1 MKTSTTKRIAMQKPT
16 HLRHHITIGSTAL
29 ILGLTLASV
38 ATLFGQ
44 EDDAELRL
52 RATPRVAFAPA
63 DVLFVGQ
70 IRGGPDDNEELY
82 CLEIEWDWGD
92 DTTSEQTLD
101 CDPYEPGFTEIR
113 RRFSVRHTYN
123 YGGRYDV
130 RLHLKQ
136 GDDVVISGRT
146 RIEVRG
152 YNQNLR

>member
-1 MKTSTTKRIAMQKPT
+1 MQKTTQLRRYITVFSTTLVFM
-16 HLRHHITIGSTAL
+16 
-29 ILGLTLASV
+29 LTLASV

-44 EDDAELRL
+44 DEDAELRL

-63 DVLFVGQ
+63 DFLFVGQ
-70 IRGGPDDNEELY
+70 IRGGSDYNEELY

-101 CDPYEPGFTEIR
+101 CDPYEPGVTEIR
-113 RRFSVRHTYN
+113 RRFSVRHTYD

-146 RIEVRG
+146 RIDVRG

>member
-1 MKTSTTKRIAMQKPT
+1 MQMRALLPRRITAAAPT
-16 HLRHHITIGSTAL
+16 FI
-29 ILGLTLASV
+29 LTLAFMSG
-38 ATLFGQ
+38 TPITGQ
-44 EDDAELRL
+44 DEDDDAELRL

-70 IRGGPDDNEELY
+70 IRGGPDDTEELY
-82 CLEIEWDWGD
+82 CPEIEWDWGD

-101 CDPYEPGFTEIR
+101 CDPYEPGVTEIR

-123 YGGRYDV
+123 YGGRYEV

-136 GDDVVISGRT
+136 GNDVIISGRT

-152 YNQNLR
+152 VNLNLR

>member
-1 MKTSTTKRIAMQKPT
+1 MQMRALLPRRITAAATTFI
-16 HLRHHITIGSTAL
+16 
-29 ILGLTLASV
+29 LTLAFMSG
-38 ATLFGQ
+38 TPITGQ
-44 EDDAELRL
+44 DEDEDAELRL

-70 IRGGPDDNEELY
+70 IRGGPDDTEELY
-82 CLEIEWDWGD
+82 CPEIEWDWGD

-101 CDPYEPGFTEIR
+101 CDPYELGVTEIR

-123 YGGRYDV
+123 YGGRYEV

-136 GDDVVISGRT
+136 GNDVIISGRT

-152 YNQNLR
+152 VNLNLR

>member
-1 MKTSTTKRIAMQKPT
+1 MEKPT
-16 HLRHHITIGSTAL
+16 QLRRQIMMFSATL
-29 ILGLTLASV
+29 ILVLTLSSV

-44 EDDAELRL
+44 DDDAELRL

-63 DVLFVGQ
+63 DILFVGQ

-101 CDPYEPGFTEIR
+101 CDPYEPGVSEIR
-113 RRFSVRHTYN
+113 RRYSVRHTYN
-123 YGGRYDV
+123 YGGRYNV

-136 GDDVVISGRT
+136 GNDVVMSGQT

>member
-1 MKTSTTKRIAMQKPT
+1 MKNNPLMRN
-16 HLRHHITIGSTAL
+16 HITVTLGIL
-29 ILGLTLASV
+29 ILALTIASV
-38 ATLFGQ
+38 APLVGQ
-44 EDDAELRL
+44 DNDDDAELRL

-70 IRGGPDDNEELY
+70 IRGGPDDSEELY
-82 CLEIEWDWGD
+82 CLEVEWDWGD

-101 CDPYEPGFTEIR
+101 CDPYELGVTEIR

-123 YGGRYDV
+123 YGGRYEV

-136 GDDVVISGRT
+136 GNDVIISGRT

-152 YNQNLR
+152 VNQNLR

>member
-1 MKTSTTKRIAMQKPT
+1 MQKTTQLRRHVTIVSTT
-16 HLRHHITIGSTAL
+16 L
-29 ILGLTLASV
+29 ILMLTLTSV

-44 EDDAELRL
+44 DYDAELRL

-101 CDPYEPGFTEIR
+101 CDPYEPGVSEIR

-123 YGGRYDV
+123 YGGRYEV

>member
-1 MKTSTTKRIAMQKPT
+1 MKTRRTKRIPMQKT
-16 HLRHHITIGSTAL
+16 TQLRRRVTIVSTTL
-29 ILGLTLASV
+29 ILMLTLTSV

-44 EDDAELRL
+44 DDDAELRL

-101 CDPYEPGFTEIR
+101 CDPYEPGVSEIR
-113 RRFSVRHTYN
+113 RRFSVRHTYD
-123 YGGRYDV
+123 YGGRYEV

-136 GDDVVISGRT
+136 GDDVVISGLSL
-146 RIEVRG
+146 IHI
-152 YNQNLR
+152 

>member
-1 MKTSTTKRIAMQKPT
+1 MQKTTQLRRHVTIVSTT
-16 HLRHHITIGSTAL
+16 L
-29 ILGLTLASV
+29 ILMLTLTSV

-44 EDDAELRL
+44 DADAELRL

-101 CDPYEPGFTEIR
+101 CDPYEPGVSEIR

-123 YGGRYDV
+123 YGGRYEV

>member
-1 MKTSTTKRIAMQKPT
+1 MQKPT
-16 HLRHHITIGSTAL
+16 QLRRHITMASTTL
-29 ILGLTLASV
+29 ILMLTFTSV
-38 ATLFGQ
+38 AVLFGQ
-44 EDDAELRL
+44 DDDAELRL

-70 IRGGPDDNEELY
+70 IRGGRDDNEELY

-101 CDPYEPGFTEIR
+101 CDPYELGVTEIR

-123 YGGRYDV
+123 YGGRYEV

-136 GDDVVISGRT
+136 GNDVIISGRT

-152 YNQNLR
+152 VNQNLR

>member
-1 MKTSTTKRIAMQKPT
+1 MQNNPRLSRNITVASTT
-16 HLRHHITIGSTAL
+16 L
-29 ILGLTLASV
+29 ILILTLTSV
-38 ATLFGQ
+38 ATLVGQ
-44 EDDAELRL
+44 DDDVELRL

-101 CDPYEPGFTEIR
+101 CDPYEAGVSEIR

-123 YGGRYDV
+123 YGGRYEV

>member
-1 MKTSTTKRIAMQKPT
+1 MQKPT
-16 HLRHHITIGSTAL
+16 QLRRHITMASTTL
-29 ILGLTLASV
+29 ILMLTLTSV
-38 ATLFGQ
+38 AALFGQ
-44 EDDAELRL
+44 DDDAELRL

-70 IRGGPDDNEELY
+70 IRGGRDDNEELY

-101 CDPYEPGFTEIR
+101 CDPYELGVTEIR

-123 YGGRYDV
+123 YGGRYEV

-136 GDDVVISGRT
+136 GNDVIISGRT

-152 YNQNLR
+152 VNQNLR

>member
-1 MKTSTTKRIAMQKPT
+1 MQKTTQLRRHVTIVSTT
-16 HLRHHITIGSTAL
+16 L
-29 ILGLTLASV
+29 ILMLTLTSV
-38 ATLFGQ
+38 ATLDGQ
-44 EDDAELRL
+44 DDDAELRL

-101 CDPYEPGFTEIR
+101 CDPYEPGVSEIR

-123 YGGRYDV
+123 YGGRYEV

>member
-1 MKTSTTKRIAMQKPT
+1 MQNNPRLRRNITAASTT
-16 HLRHHITIGSTAL
+16 LVL
-29 ILGLTLASV
+29 ILTLTSA
-38 ATLFGQ
+38 ATLMGQ
-44 EDDAELRL
+44 DDDAELRL
-52 RATPRVAFAPA
+52 RASPRVAFAPA

-101 CDPYEPGFTEIR
+101 CDPYEAGVTEIR

-123 YGGRYDV
+123 YGGRYEV

-146 RIEVRG
+146 RLEVRG
-152 YNQNLR
+152 VNRNLR

>member
-1 MKTSTTKRIAMQKPT
+1 MQNNPRLRRNITAASTT
-16 HLRHHITIGSTAL
+16 LVL
-29 ILGLTLASV
+29 ILTHTSA
-38 ATLFGQ
+38 ATLMGQ
-44 EDDAELRL
+44 DDDAELRL

-101 CDPYEPGFTEIR
+101 CDPYEAGVTEIR

-123 YGGRYDV
+123 YGGRYEV

-146 RIEVRG
+146 RLEVRG
-152 YNQNLR
+152 VNRNLR